1 MITKN
6 KSNLNWCFYPAIW
19 HLDGVA
25 KTINNEKPEIQ
36 TPIENFYLVGDCV
49 NAPGIGINCAI
60 NSAKILTQ
68 MI

>member
-25 KTINNEKPEIQ
+25 
-36 TPIENFYLVGDCV
+36 
-49 NAPGIGINCAI
+49 
-60 NSAKILTQ
+60 
-68 MI
+68 